1 MQRLFLMLLAIA
13 VSTQAAGAEGSAPG
27 WPASKDTGSGW
38 PAAEKGAPGW
48 PSSAAGKGSSR
59 PASEAHSQRRL
70 SKHRGRRSGK
80 MTGWPVPDKELLAR
94 TPTPPSGN
102 LHIYS
107 HSYNTETKVNIYN
120 PDGSF
125 NVQALAEISHIFK
138 CRRSGLE
145 HDIDT
150 RLITVLSHIYD
161 HFGGKRIELLSGYRF
176 QRRTTSNHFH
186 GSAADIRIA
195 GIDPRTIRAYAES
208 LDAGGMGVG
217 WYPNVGFVHVDVRP
231 LPSYRWI
238 DYSHSNPDARDR
250 QPPRGFK
257 RKDPES

>member
-1 MQRLFLMLLAIA
+1 MLRLPLMLLAMTVGA
-13 VSTQAAGAEGSAPG
+13 QAAGASESAPG
-27 WPASKDTGSGW
+27 SSSSTETSK
-38 PAAEKGAPGW
+38 
-48 PSSAAGKGSSR
+48 SAKGSSG
-59 PASEAHSQRRL
+59 AKGERRL
-70 SKHRGRRSGK
+70 AKRRGKRIGK
-80 MTGWPVPDKELLAR
+80 MIGWPVSEKALLAEPPPR
-94 TPTPPSGN
+94 PSGK
-102 LHIYS
+102 LRIYS
-107 HSYNTETKVNIYN
+107 VNYKDEADVNIYN

-125 NVQALAEISHIFK
+125 DVHALAEINHIFK

-150 RLITVLSHIYD
+150 RLITILSHVYD

-186 GSAADIRIA
+186 GAAADIRIP
-195 GIDPRTIRAYAES
+195 GIDPRKIRSFAES

-217 WYPNVGFVHVDVRP
+217 WYPRVQFVHIDVRP

-238 DYSHSNPDARDR
+238 DYSRSNPDARDR
-250 QPPRGFK
+250 QLPRGFK